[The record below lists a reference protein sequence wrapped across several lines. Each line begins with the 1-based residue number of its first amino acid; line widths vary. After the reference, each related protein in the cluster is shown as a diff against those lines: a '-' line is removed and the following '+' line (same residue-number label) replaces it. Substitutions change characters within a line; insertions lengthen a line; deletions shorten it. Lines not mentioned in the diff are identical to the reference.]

1 MCGDDS
7 DELITKYTQKN
18 LGADYTSWIHTLSPY
33 YLGKEEWLPLHPQP
47 GGIGYRYWLDL
58 FNYSDSQRGSLVL
71 TRFKKLDLNLT
82 KKLNRVSLWSFGYD
96 MDNMKARCWYES
108 RMPIF
113 VLENKNFEILL
124 SDFAEKMINASR
136 EVSSMLVQ
144 NIKKC
149 WFKRPKDARGDLSF
163 IDRAFWAETEQDYFN
178 LLEKSSQYLGQEVDL
193 LVVNHEIMESW
204 RK

>member
-1 MCGDDS
+1 M
-7 DELITKYTQKN
+7 
-18 LGADYTSWIHTLSPY
+18 
-33 YLGKEEWLPLHPQP
+33 
-47 GGIGYRYWLDL
+47 
-58 FNYSDSQRGSLVL
+58 
-71 TRFKKLDLNLT
+71 
-82 KKLNRVSLWSFGYD
+82 
-96 MDNMKARCWYES
+96 
-108 RMPIF
+108 
-113 VLENKNFEILL
+113 ILQ
-124 SDFAEKMINASR
+124 KMINASR

-204 RK
+204 RRSLKNTALRLFSQWAESSNIEHEDPKRIALAYNELMGRLNGPKLREKILDSQARKENLEQEIAT